1 MTVNARG
8 PEGRT
13 DGAVPEGAGGMKKLA
28 GISLA
33 ALGVVFGDIGTSPL
47 YAIRECFHGDY
58 GIAAS
63 NANIL
68 GVLSLL
74 FWALILIVSLKY
86 LTFIMRADNEGE
98 GGILALTALIIG
110 QSIKKKKDRWVLVSI
125 GLFGASVLLGEAM
138 ITPAISVLSATE
150 GLQIIAPA
158 FADMVIPATV
168 VILAGLFLF
177 QHNGTARLGA
187 LFGPII
193 LLWFFCLG
201 TLGIIQIIQYPQI
214 LEAVMPW
221 YGINFLLNNQLH
233 GFLVLGAVFL
243 AVTGAEALYADMGHF
258 GRRPIRLTWVLF
270 VLPALLLNY
279 FGQGAFLLASP
290 EASSHPFYALV
301 PSWAMIPM
309 VLLATVATVIA
320 SQALITGVYS
330 ITQQAMQ
337 LGYLPRLT
345 VTHTSASHIGQIY
358 VPAANWAL
366 MVATIGLVLGFGSSS
381 RLAAAYGASMTTTM
395 LISTI
400 LFFFVA
406 RDLWKWRPPA
416 LWALVSLFAVV
427 DLSFFGASMSKLF
440 HGAWFPLA
448 VGLLMFTL
456 MNTWKQ
462 GRRLLMRQLQDRTLT
477 VDGFLDSLAL
487 QEPQRVPGQAVYLT
501 ANPDIVPIALLHNLR
516 HNKVLHSEVALFHF
530 SSERVPRVPNSKKV
544 EFVRLKDGFTQVVAR
559 YGFLEYPNIRQVLEL
574 ANALGL
580 NFKPEAISFFLSR
593 EKIVA
598 DEKTKILPSRKKMFA
613 LMARNAL
620 SATAYYGLP
629 SGQVI
634 EIGVQVQI

>member
-1 MTVNARG
+1 MTVNARD

-110 QSIKKKKDRWVLVSI
+110 QSIKKKKRSLGA
-125 GLFGASVLLGEAM
+125 GLNRSLRCFRSLGGGYDNPGHFSVECHGGAPDHCAG
-138 ITPAISVLSATE
+138 
-150 GLQIIAPA
+150 
-158 FADMVIPATV
+158 FCDMVIPATV

-243 AVTGAEALYADMGHF
+243 AVTGAEALYADMA
-258 GRRPIRLTWVLF
+258 IS
-270 VLPALLLNY
+270 A
-279 FGQGAFLLASP
+279 A
-290 EASSHPFYALV
+290 V
-301 PSWAMIPM
+301 PS
-309 VLLATVATVIA
+309 
-320 SQALITGVYS
+320 G
-330 ITQQAMQ
+330 
-337 LGYLPRLT
+337 
-345 VTHTSASHIGQIY
+345 
-358 VPAANWAL
+358 
-366 MVATIGLVLGFGSSS
+366 
-381 RLAAAYGASMTTTM
+381 
-395 LISTI
+395 
-400 LFFFVA
+400 
-406 RDLWKWRPPA
+406 
-416 LWALVSLFAVV
+416 
-427 DLSFFGASMSKLF
+427 
-440 HGAWFPLA
+440 
-448 VGLLMFTL
+448 
-456 MNTWKQ
+456 
-462 GRRLLMRQLQDRTLT
+462 
-477 VDGFLDSLAL
+477 
-487 QEPQRVPGQAVYLT
+487 
-501 ANPDIVPIALLHNLR
+501 
-516 HNKVLHSEVALFHF
+516 
-530 SSERVPRVPNSKKV
+530 
-544 EFVRLKDGFTQVVAR
+544 
-559 YGFLEYPNIRQVLEL
+559 
-574 ANALGL
+574 
-580 NFKPEAISFFLSR
+580 
-593 EKIVA
+593 
-598 DEKTKILPSRKKMFA
+598 
-613 LMARNAL
+613 
-620 SATAYYGLP
+620 
-629 SGQVI
+629 
-634 EIGVQVQI
+634 